1 MPKTSIFKKIL
12 LGIATF
18 FAAIILLIYAT
29 GYDYLFNGIKLTYLR
44 GEKSATIDDGTF
56 FKKNIISRGFPQEWQ
71 KDSLYNKTPLSP
83 ALIKNLRQTHT
94 ASLLVV
100 KNGKLIHEQYWDS
113 YGTYKQSNSFSVA
126 KAITVMLLG
135 KAIEDGKISNVRQA
149 FTDWYPNFGNG
160 DERAKKMTLLDLASM
175 QSGYDWS
182 EHYKSPFQPNAKA
195 YYGDNLA
202 ETTLRRGMKEQPA
215 KRFEYLSGNTQ
226 LLGFAVRKAVGIP
239 LAYYASEKLWKPL
252 GMESD
257 AYWITDE
264 YKMEKTFCCV
274 HAIPRDFAKL
284 GQLLLQN
291 GTWNGKQLLSTDFV
305 ATITTPTTLS
315 KGAYGAGL
323 WTNYDHAE
331 KHFFFWGILGQYIIV
346 IPEKQLVIVR
356 TGSDQNITT
365 DTKGRSTHVAFLVE
379 NIVKLFSKK

>member
-1 MPKTSIFKKIL
+1 MKNASLFKKII
-12 LGIATF
+12 LGTATF
-18 FAAIILLIYAT
+18 FAAIILIIYAT

-44 GEKSATIDDGTF
+44 GETSATIDDGVF

-71 KDSLYNKTPLSP
+71 KDSLYNKKPL
-83 ALIKNLRQTHT
+83 AKAIIENLEKTNT

-100 KNGKLIHEQYWDS
+100 KNGKLVHEQYWGD
-113 YGTYKQSNSFSVA
+113 YGMYNQSNSFSMA

-135 KAIEDGKISNVRQA
+135 KAIEDGKIPHIRQA
-149 FTDWYPNFGNG
+149 FTDWYPTFGDG

-182 EHYKSPFQPNAKA
+182 ENYKSPFQPNAKA
-195 YYGDNLA
+195 YYGDYLA
-202 ETTLRRGMKEQPA
+202 EATLRRGMKQEPNT
-215 KRFEYLSGNTQ
+215 RFEYLSGNTQ
-226 LLGFAVRKAVGIP
+226 LLGFAVRKAVGMP

-257 AYWITDE
+257 AYWSTDE
-264 YKMEKTFCCV
+264 SKMEKTYCCV

-291 GTWNGKQLLSTDFV
+291 GNWNGRQLLSVDFV
-305 ATITTPTTLS
+305 ATMTTPTTLS

-323 WTNYDHAE
+323 WTNNDHPN

-346 IPEKQLVIVR
+346 IPEKQMVIVR
-356 TGSDQNITT
+356 TGSDENITT
-365 DTKGRSTHVAFLVE
+365 DAKGRANQVSFLVE
-379 NIVKLFSKK
+379 QIGKTF